1 MGKWNDTEIENLK
14 LWYRQN
20 NVPSDQ
26 LIKDKNALDDFTEQF
41 NKKFGC
47 DNTPKDVAGQLL
59 TLRKKGVLPRLRK

>member
-1 MGKWNDTEIENLK
+1 MGNWNDTEIENLK
-14 LWYRQN
+14 LWYQQN

-47 DNTPKDVAGQLL
+47 DNTSKDVAGQLL